1 MKKKLFTRLVILCLA
16 VLIVGD
22 RLVAQVRPIA
32 LHPANP
38 HYFVYKDKPTILVTS
53 GEHYGM
59 LLNLD
64 FDYSTYLDE
73 LQSNGLNLTRM
84 FTGAYLEPEGEF
96 NINNNTLAP
105 KAGRFICPWLR
116 SSKPGAAN
124 PGHQFDLAQWNDSYF
139 NRLKTIASEA
149 NKRGVIIELA
159 FFCPFYNEKLYQLSP
174 QNPANNIN
182 GLGPVKHT
190 DVYTL
195 DKNAGLLPIQEALVR
210 KIVTELKEFDN
221 LIYEICN
228 EPYFGGV
235 TMEWQHHIADIITET
250 EKTFQS
256 RHLISQNIANGSATI
271 KDPHPS
277 VSVFNFHYA
286 APPYAVAQNYH
297 LGKVIGDNETGFAG
311 TKDSTY
317 RREAWEF
324 LMAGGG
330 LYNNLDYSFTV
341 GHEKGTFV
349 YPSTQPGGGSTALR
363 KQLGYLKDFMYRFDF
378 IRMRPDSMLNIKA
391 SQRRSYGLS
400 EPGKQ
405 YAIYF
410 RSTKELNVEM
420 MLPAG
425 TYEIEWLDPVAGTKD
440 KKKVIQHPGGKATII
455 APEYKEDAALRLI
468 KVE

>member
-1 MKKKLFTRLVILCLA
+1 MKKKLFIHCIIFSLA
-16 VLIVGD
+16 VLTVRD
-22 RLVAQVRPIA
+22 RLFAQVVPIA

-38 HYFVYKDKPTILVTS
+38 HYFIYKDKPTILVTS
-53 GEHYGM
+53 GEHYGA

-73 LQSNGLNLTRM
+73 LQSNGLNLTRI

-105 KAGRFICPWLR
+105 KAGRFICPWIR
-116 SSKPGAAN
+116 SSKQGAPN
-124 PGHQFDLAQWNDSYF
+124 PAHQFDLTQWNDSYF
-139 NRLKTIASEA
+139 NRLKNIASA
-149 NKRGVIIELA
+149 AHKRGVIIELA

-174 QNPANNIN
+174 LNPANNIN
-182 GLGPVKHT
+182 GVGPVKHT

-195 DKNAGLLPIQEALVR
+195 DKNAGLLPVQEALVR

-235 TMEWQHHIADIITET
+235 TMEWQHHIADVITET
-250 EKTFQS
+250 EKKFQS
-256 RHLISQNIANGSATI
+256 RHLISQNIANGSAII

-277 VSVFNFHYA
+277 VAVFNFHYA

-311 TKDSTY
+311 NKDSTY

-330 LYNNLDYSFTV
+330 LFNNLDYSFAV
-341 GHEKGTFV
+341 GHEKGSFV

-363 KQLGYLKDFMYRFDF
+363 KQLSYLKDFMYHFDF
-378 IRMRPDSMLNIKA
+378 IRMRPDSMMNIKA
-391 SQRRSYGLS
+391 PQTRSYGLS

-410 RSTKELNVEM
+410 RSARELNVEM
-420 MLPAG
+420 MLPPG
-425 TYEIEWLDPVAGTKD
+425 NYQLEWLNPVTGIKD
-440 KKKVIQHPGGKATII
+440 KKIVIKHAGGKVGII
-455 APEYKEDAALRLI
+455 APKYSEDAALSVIR
-468 KVE
+468 VD